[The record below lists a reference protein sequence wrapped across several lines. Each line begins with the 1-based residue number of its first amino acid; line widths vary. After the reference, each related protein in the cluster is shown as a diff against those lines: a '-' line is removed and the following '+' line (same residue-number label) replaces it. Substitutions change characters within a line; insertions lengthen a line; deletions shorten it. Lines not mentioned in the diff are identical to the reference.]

1 MEGFG
6 VINLDKLYDFKPS
19 FHFFAQQLMYP
30 EKLDFH
36 PTLLEQSFDLNDPT
50 YSYVQTYWDQ
60 MHQYTMDEIK
70 EIYTKTFDFQKD
82 CALYMTYFKFEDAK
96 ERGQMLAKLKILYE
110 MFGLQM
116 PDEELPDYLPLM
128 CEFLYAAEWKG
139 DPHAA
144 ENFKMLIMVLEDGTF
159 HLLKALE
166 KLESPYFH
174 LVKALRETLKDCVEQ
189 EVHQ

>member
-1 MEGFG
+1 M
-6 VINLDKLYDFKPS
+6 INLDRLYEYKPS

-36 PTLLEQSFDLNDPT
+36 PTLLEQSFDLHDPT
-50 YSYVQTYWDQ
+50 YGYVQTYWEQ

-70 EIYTKTFDFQKD
+70 EIYTETFDFQKE

-139 DPHAA
+139 DPNAT

-166 KLESPYFH
+166 QLESPYFH